1 MNVGDLVKIREDKRF
16 ADSGLVGLV
25 QWVDTKY
32 PPQCG
37 VLIKDKI
44 LIYDTRVVEAVQ

>member
-1 MNVGDLVKIREDKRF
+1 MKIGDLVKIREDERF
-16 ADSGLVGLV
+16 ADSGLIGLV

-37 VLIKDKI
+37 LLIKDKM
-44 LIYDTRVVEAVQ
+44 LIYDARVVEVVQ

>member
-1 MNVGDLVKIREDKRF
+1 MKIGDLVKIREDDRF
-16 ADSGLVGLV
+16 ADSGLIGLV

-37 VLIKDKI
+37 LLIKDKM
-44 LIYDTRVVEAVQ
+44 LIYDARALEVVQ